1 MRDENT
7 DKRREFTK
15 SRINTSSIANPLD
28 KATIIGVEV
37 GNIISNKAITAKYLK
52 AVSSL
57 FNQDT
62 PMANQL
68 LHSHTELF

>member
-1 MRDENT
+1 
-7 DKRREFTK
+7 
-15 SRINTSSIANPLD
+15 
-28 KATIIGVEV
+28 V
-37 GNIISNKAITAKYLK
+37 GNIINNKATTVKYLK

-62 PMANQL
+62 PVANQF

>member
-1 MRDENT
+1 VRDENT

-15 SRINTSSIANPLD
+15 SRVNTSSIANPLD

-37 GNIISNKAITAKYLK
+37 GNIINNKATTAKYLK

-62 PMANQL
+62 PMANQFL
-68 LHSHTELF
+68 RNHMELF

>member
-1 MRDENT
+1 VRDENT
-7 DKRREFTK
+7 DKRREIMK
-15 SRINTSSIANPLD
+15 SRMNPSSIANPLD

-37 GNIISNKAITAKYLK
+37 GNIINNKATIAKYLK